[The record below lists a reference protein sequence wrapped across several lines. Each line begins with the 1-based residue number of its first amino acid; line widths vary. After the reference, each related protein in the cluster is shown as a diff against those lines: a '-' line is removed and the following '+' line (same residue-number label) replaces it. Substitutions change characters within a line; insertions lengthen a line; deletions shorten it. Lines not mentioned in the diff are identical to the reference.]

1 MIWHMNDSKWD
12 KIAGGAKEI
21 AVDSKGVLWIVTEEN
36 LIFRR
41 TSSKES
47 YTTQWEKVSGKA

>member
-1 MIWHMNDSKWD
+1 MIWHMKEGKWQ
-12 KIAGGAKEI
+12 KIAGGAQEI

-47 YTTQWEKVSGKA
+47 YTTQWEKISGKA